1 MVYEELI
8 ILVVPFLF
16 DGFFFFNGRNSENK
30 LERRAFLLEHIPKS
44 VRFLK
49 PFM

>member
-16 DGFFFFNGRNSENK
+16 DGFFFFSLMEETVKTSWRGGH
-30 LERRAFLLEHIPKS
+30 FY
-44 VRFLK
+44 
-49 PFM
+49 